1 MRLGAGLLAALVVLQ
16 LTPGSGTITVA
27 VIKAG
32 TTLQQP
38 LRNARLVLMGGRGGE
53 RSERTDSGGHFVF
66 SDLAPGQYRLAVA
79 CDGFIRQDQQKIVLG
94 SGQALIIGIELN
106 SAPTVAGQVSDS
118 HGEPVA
124 NVIVEALRRTYDVRG
139 NPRLGLAASA
149 ITDDRGQYR
158 VFWLDPGEYFL
169 YAASPLPDATEA
181 ETPVAYIPTYF
192 PGVNVSEDA
201 KAIRLDIG
209 QEARADFQLRRAALW
224 TISGHTSDAIT
235 SRPLDANITL
245 MPPGGDPS
253 VSQYRAKSSLS
264 PYPGE
269 FSMGNVAPGSYILTA
284 KSRAGNQDVAAFQRI
299 EIRPVGYVPP
309 PAPPPSYGAFVTLS
323 APLSINGRFFIE
335 SREAIDLSHASL
347 ALLSVDPDLP
357 SPQPVSA
364 RPAGEF
370 VLSKLVP
377 GSYVLDLSNLP
388 QDLYLK
394 AARFGEDDVLEKPL
408 VLKARDEARP
418 LQILL
423 GSDGGRLQAAAYGKK
438 GELHAGAQ
446 FVLVPEAPRRY
457 RREQYRIATSG
468 EDGVAT
474 IRGILPGSYKL
485 FAWEDLEPNAYLN
498 SDFLRG
504 YEDLGL
510 SVKVAAGDNSP
521 ASVRLIS
528 KE

>member
-1 MRLGAGLLAALVVLQ
+1 MKLAAGILAALLVLQ
-16 LTPGSGTITVA
+16 VAPSSGTITVT
-27 VIKAG
+27 VTKAG

-38 LRNARLVLMGGRGGE
+38 LQNARLELTGGRAGD
-53 RSERTDSGGHFVF
+53 RVERTDAAGRFTF
-66 SDLAPGQYRLAVA
+66 SNLAPGQYRLAVN
-79 CDGFIRQDQQKIVLG
+79 CDGFIRQEQQKITVG
-94 SGQALIIGIELN
+94 SGQALSIGVELN
-106 SAPTVAGQVSDS
+106 AAPTVAGQVSDS

-139 NPRLGLAASA
+139 NPRLALAASA
-149 ITDDRGQYR
+149 MTDDRGQYR

-169 YAASPLPDATEA
+169 YAASPLPDDSEA
-181 ETPVAYIPTYF
+181 EKPVAYIPTYF

-224 TISGHTSDAIT
+224 TFSGHTMDAAT
-235 SRPLDANITL
+235 NKPLDASITL
-245 MPPGGDPS
+245 LPPGGDPS

-269 FSMGNVAPGSYILTA
+269 FSIGSVAPGSYILRA
-284 KSRAGNQDVAAFQRI
+284 KSGSGNQEVTAFQRI
-299 EIRPVGYVPP
+299 EIRPVAYIPP
-309 PAPPPSYGAFVTLS
+309 PAPPPGYSAFVTLS
-323 APLSINGRFFIE
+323 APLSVNGRFFIE
-335 SREAIDLSHASL
+335 SRQSIDLSHASV

-357 SPQPVSA
+357 SPQSVLA

-370 VLSKLVP
+370 VLNRVVT

-394 AARFGEDDVLEKPL
+394 AARFGEDDILEKPL
-408 VLKARDEARP
+408 LLQVREEARP

-423 GSDGGRLQAAAYGKK
+423 GSDGGHLQAAAYNKN
-438 GELHAGAQ
+438 GEVQAGAQ
-446 FVLVPEAPRRY
+446 FVLVPEASRRY

-474 IRGILPGSYKL
+474 IRGILPGNYKL
-485 FAWEDLEPNAYLN
+485 FAWENLEPNAYLN

-504 YEDLGL
+504 YEDLGIP
-510 SVKVAAGDNSP
+510 VKVSAGDNNP
-521 ASVRLIS
+521 VSVRLIS